1 MSISAAGH
9 STCALSGEHPQSA
22 EGTPGISRYRSDFL
36 RHDAWMD
43 PGELTSAGPAA
54 FRVMRANR
62 HNPARRRWAM
72 LRTLIRRMN
81 VLSFWARRTVR
92 GMWPP
97 GGPLILSRS
106 QQVEYSRRYDN
117 HVRRYWNMR
126 LVRKWVIQSDRERL
140 NLRSNRR
147 APPSWAA
154 DRARLMP
161 LP

>member
-1 MSISAAGH
+1 
-9 STCALSGEHPQSA
+9 
-22 EGTPGISRYRSDFL
+22 
-36 RHDAWMD
+36 MD

-62 HNPARRRWAM
+62 YNPARRRWAM

-81 VLSFWARRTVR
+81 ILSFWAARTVR
-92 GMWPP
+92 GMQLSGWMMM
-97 GGPLILSRS
+97 GPRL
-106 QQVEYSRRYDN
+106 QQVEYSRRHDN

-147 APPSWAA
+147 AEPSWAA

>member
-1 MSISAAGH
+1 MIAVRGFAF
-9 STCALSGEHPQSA
+9 LD
-22 EGTPGISRYRSDFL
+22 YWYFL

-62 HNPARRRWAM
+62 YNPARRRWAM
-72 LRTLIRRMN
+72 LRTLLRRMGI
-81 VLSFWARRTVR
+81 LSFWAQRTVR
-92 GMWPP
+92 GLQRARGLM
-97 GGPLILSRS
+97 ILSRS
-106 QQVEYSRRYDN
+106 QQVEYSRRHDN

-126 LVRKWVIQSDRERL
+126 LVDGLMILSDRERL

-147 APPSWAA
+147 AEPSWAA